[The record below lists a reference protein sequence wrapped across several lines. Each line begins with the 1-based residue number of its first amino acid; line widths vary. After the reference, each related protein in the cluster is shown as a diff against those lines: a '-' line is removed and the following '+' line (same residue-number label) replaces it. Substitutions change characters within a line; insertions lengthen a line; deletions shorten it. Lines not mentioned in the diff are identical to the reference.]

1 MAVVYFCPA
10 SLHFSGNIMYP
21 FGLMRVQKTRASPVR
36 VSSCPQMWKTGWQV
50 MVSDGQ
56 LQLTLT
62 KICPEIFP
70 PEINGTE
77 VLYSSGGRVV
87 GLTWGIPVAH
97 HVQKEDAEV
106 REWSQHRWKAD
117 ARPKWREG
125 ALRASRDTSIV
136 IPEASIILC
145 PEFSFMSL

>member
-1 MAVVYFCPA
+1 MAFVYFCPA
-10 SLHFSGNIMYP
+10 SLHFSGNIIYP
-21 FGLMRVQKTRASPVR
+21 FGLMRAQKTRASPVS
-36 VSSCPQMWKTGWQV
+36 VSSCSQTWKPGWQL

-70 PEINGTE
+70 PKINGTE
-77 VLYSSGGRVV
+77 LLYSPGGRVV

-97 HVQKEDAEV
+97 HVPKDDAEV
-106 REWSQHRWKAD
+106 REWSQHRRKAD
-117 ARPKWREG
+117 ARQKWREG
-125 ALRASRDTSIV
+125 ALRASRATSIV

-145 PEFSFMSL
+145 PEFGFMSL